1 MPENSAGA
9 VAAFAAGKTDLVL
22 FSRSG
27 VKPAVDKTATV
38 APSASV
44 VGNVTIAAGCY
55 VGHGAV
61 IESSGPLVELDAGV
75 LVTANAV
82 IRSTG
87 GRHRPSFP
95 MTISANTLLGPQ
107 SVLIGCHIGADC
119 YVATAVIVFQGAD
132 VGDGS
137 RLGAG
142 SIVHARVVL
151 PAASRVGFRQV
162 AAPGGGGGVR
172 VTSDLDE
179 ARSLVGQAD
188 FEIHVGN
195 ILRTSSSGVVRL
207 SAERARNRRRRRN
220 ILHLG
225 RRLQPA
231 SAGEARLYSAGS
243 RNFARNRAARQ

>member
-1 MPENSAGA
+1 
-9 VAAFAAGKTDLVL
+9 VL
-22 FSRSG
+22 FSRNG
-27 VKPAVDKTATV
+27 VKPEVDETATV
-38 APSASV
+38 AASASV

-61 IESSGPLVELDAGV
+61 IESSGPPVELGAGV

-82 IRSTG
+82 VRSTG
-87 GRHRPSFP
+87 GRHRPAFP
-95 MTISANTLLGPQ
+95 VTIGADTLVAPQ
-107 SVLIGCHIGADC
+107 SVLIGCSIGADC
-119 YVATAVIVFQGAD
+119 YVATAVIVFQGAA

-142 SIVHARVVL
+142 SIVHAGAVL

-188 FEIHVGN
+188 FFGN
-195 ILRTSSSGVVRL
+195 VFDVREDDAL
-207 SAERARNRRRRRN
+207 TLHRRV
-220 ILHLG
+220 IEE
-225 RRLQPA
+225 LQHEMSEWHDEPA
-231 SAGEARLYSAGS
+231 GPSTAV
-243 RNFARNRAARQ
+243 

>member
-1 MPENSAGA
+1 M
-9 VAAFAAGKTDLVL
+9 L
-22 FSRSG
+22 FSRNG

-87 GRHRPSFP
+87 
-95 MTISANTLLGPQ
+95 
-107 SVLIGCHIGADC
+107 CDIGADC

-142 SIVHARVVL
+142 SIVHARAVL

-162 AAPGGGGGVR
+162 AAPDDGGVR

-188 FEIHVGN
+188 FFGN
-195 ILRTSSSGVVRL
+195 VFDVREEDTLTLHRRVIEALQRETSEWHDEPTAGPS
-207 SAERARNRRRRRN
+207 
-220 ILHLG
+220 
-225 RRLQPA
+225 PA
-231 SAGEARLYSAGS
+231 V
-243 RNFARNRAARQ
+243 